1 MVGWRLTVA
10 VLSALTLVQARDLD
24 DVKPGSDIQK
34 VPDSNAAE
42 ERDVCENFKCR
53 KPPGSMC
60 TVDYSKG
67 KPRPKCICPTNCP
80 REMEKVCS
88 VYGRTFDNMCRLHVE
103 ACRKKRRIE
112 VAYQGECIAK
122 QEPCTEYEKS
132 QFPIRLME
140 WFFHLKEI
148 DEFGHFSNVTSGA
161 TLVMTDRERGKLA
174 KWKYDQLDRKGDGKL
189 GRRDL
194 KDFRYALMPMEH
206 CAEAFFRK
214 CDTNKDKGVDMD
226 EWNTCLGVYRDADEK
241 KMQMGM
247 LVEPEALE
255 VMVEANFKEMLD
267 KMPDVGMPPA
277 SPPKFL
283 EEEDDD
289 DQYDDDYY
297 DDAFDYDDFDVI
309 EDPDEKRDFDDKS
322 LTEKPKLKVKV
333 KKAWDQMTV
342 DEKNWAE
349 VDRMLGF
356 DWQETK
362 PETDKPEAENWALVD
377 KMLKEQ
383 ADQPAQLVEGAEDE
397 DAPEDEEEEEEE
409 EEEEVEEEELSPE
422 EIKKMEKKRR
432 RQERRRQR
440 KLERERKEREQ
451 MD

>member
-10 VLSALTLVQARDLD
+10 VLSALTLVQAQG
-24 DVKPGSDIQK
+24 DVKPGSDTLK

-60 TVDYSKG
+60 TVDYSRG
-67 KPRPKCICPTNCP
+67 NPRPKCICPTNCP
-80 REMEKVCS
+80 REREQVCS
-88 VYGRTFDNMCRLHVE
+88 VYGRTYDNMCRLHVE

-148 DEFGHFSNVTSGA
+148 DEFGHLTNITSGA
-161 TLVMTDRERGKLA
+161 TLVMTDRERAKLA
-174 KWKYDQLDRKGDGKL
+174 KWKYDQLDRRQDGKL

-194 KDFRYALMPMEH
+194 KSFRYALMPMEH

-214 CDTNKDKGVDMD
+214 CDTNKDKGVDME
-226 EWNTCLGVYRDADEK
+226 EWNACLGVYRDEEEK
-241 KMQMGM
+241 KMQMDM

-255 VMVEANFKEMLD
+255 VMVETNFKEMLD
-267 KMPDVGMPPA
+267 KLPDVGMPPA
-277 SPPKFL
+277 SPPK
-283 EEEDDD
+283 
-289 DQYDDDYY
+289 
-297 DDAFDYDDFDVI
+297 
-309 EDPDEKRDFDDKS
+309 
-322 LTEKPKLKVKV
+322 KPEPEADNWAV
-333 KKAWDQMTV
+333 V
-342 DEKNWAE
+342 DEM
-349 VDRMLGF
+349 R
-356 DWQETK
+356 
-362 PETDKPEAENWALVD
+362 
-377 KMLKEQ
+377 KEQ
-383 ADQPAQLVEGAEDE
+383 ADQPAQLVEGED
-397 DAPEDEEEEEEE
+397 DEEAIED
-409 EEEEVEEEELSPE
+409 EEEVEEEEQEEELSEE

-432 RQERRRQR
+432 RQERRRLR
-440 KLERERKEREQ
+440 KLERQRKEQEE

>member
-10 VLSALTLVQARDLD
+10 VLSALTLVQAQG
-24 DVKPGSDIQK
+24 DVKPGSDTLK

-60 TVDYSKG
+60 TVDYSRG
-67 KPRPKCICPTNCP
+67 NPRPKCICPTNCP
-80 REMEKVCS
+80 REREQVCS
-88 VYGRTFDNMCRLHVE
+88 VYGRTYDNMCRLHVE

-148 DEFGHFSNVTSGA
+148 DEFGHLTNITSGA
-161 TLVMTDRERGKLA
+161 TLVMTDRERAKLA
-174 KWKYDQLDRKGDGKL
+174 KWKYDQLDRRQDGKL

-194 KDFRYALMPMEH
+194 KSFRYALMPMEH

-214 CDTNKDKGVDMD
+214 CDTNKDKGVDME
-226 EWNTCLGVYRDADEK
+226 EWNACLGVYRDEEEK
-241 KMQMGM
+241 KMQMDM

-255 VMVEANFKEMLD
+255 VMVETNFKEMLD
-267 KMPDVGMPPA
+267 KLPDVGMPPA

-283 EEEDDD
+283 EEEYDDDEYDDD
-289 DQYDDDYY
+289 DYDDS
-297 DDAFDYDDFDVI
+297 FEYDDFDVI
-309 EDPDEKRDFDDKS
+309 EDPADVKRDFDKS
-322 LTEKPKLKVKV
+322 VTETRKLKVKQ

-362 PETDKPEAENWALVD
+362 PEPEADNWAVVD
-377 KMLKEQ
+377 EMRKEQ
-383 ADQPAQLVEGAEDE
+383 ADQPAQLVEGED
-397 DAPEDEEEEEEE
+397 DEEAIED
-409 EEEEVEEEELSPE
+409 EEEVEEEEQEEELSEE

-432 RQERRRQR
+432 RQERRRLR
-440 KLERERKEREQ
+440 KLERQRKEQEE

>member
-1 MVGWRLTVA
+1 MAVWRLTVA
-10 VLSALTLVQARDLD
+10 VLVALTLVQARDLD
-24 DVKPGSDIQK
+24 DVKPGSDPKI
-34 VPDSNAAE
+34 PDSNAAE
-42 ERDVCENFKCR
+42 TRDVCENFKCR
-53 KPPGSMC
+53 KPPGAMC

-67 KPRPKCICPTNCP
+67 NPRPKCICPTNCP
-80 REMEKVCS
+80 REMEPVCS
-88 VYGRTFDNMCRLHVE
+88 VYGRTYDNMCRLHVE

-148 DEFGHFSNVTSGA
+148 DEFGQLSNITSGA
-161 TLVMTDRERGKLA
+161 TLVMTDRERAKLA

-214 CDTNKDKGVDMD
+214 CDTNKDKGVNRE
-226 EWNTCLGVYRDADEK
+226 EWYTCLGVYR
-241 KMQMGM
+241 
-247 LVEPEALE
+247 EALE
-255 VMVEANFKEMLD
+255 VMVETNFKEMLD
-267 KMPDVGMPPA
+267 KLPDPGMPPA
-277 SPPKFL
+277 SPP
-283 EEEDDD
+283 
-289 DQYDDDYY
+289 Q
-297 DDAFDYDDFDVI
+297 
-309 EDPDEKRDFDDKS
+309 DPADKRDFDKS
-322 LTEKPKLKVKV
+322 LTETPKLKVKQ
-333 KKAWDQMTV
+333 KKAWNEMTV

-362 PETDKPEAENWALVD
+362 PDTDEPEADNWALVD
-377 KMLKEQ
+377 KALKEQ
-383 ADQPAQLVEGAEDE
+383 ADQPAELVEG
-397 DAPEDEEEEEEE
+397 
-409 EEEEVEEEELSPE
+409 SQ
-422 EIKKMEKKRR
+422 MEKKRR
-432 RQERRRQR
+432 RQERRRLR
-440 KLERERKEREQ
+440 KLEREKKEQEK

>member
-1 MVGWRLTVA
+1 MAVWRLTVA
-10 VLSALTLVQARDLD
+10 VLVALTLVQARDLD
-24 DVKPGSDIQK
+24 DVKPGSDPKI
-34 VPDSNAAE
+34 PDSNAAE
-42 ERDVCENFKCR
+42 TRDVCENFKCR
-53 KPPGSMC
+53 KPPGAMC

-67 KPRPKCICPTNCP
+67 NPRPKCICPTNCP
-80 REMEKVCS
+80 REMEPVCS
-88 VYGRTFDNMCRLHVE
+88 VYGRTYDNMCRLHVE

-148 DEFGHFSNVTSGA
+148 DEFGQLSNITSGA
-161 TLVMTDRERGKLA
+161 TLVMTDRERAKLA

-214 CDTNKDKGVDMD
+214 CDTNKDKGVNRE
-226 EWNTCLGVYRDADEK
+226 EWYTCLGVYRDEEEK
-241 KMQMGM
+241 KMQMDM

-255 VMVEANFKEMLD
+255 VMVETNFKEMLD
-267 KMPDVGMPPA
+267 KLPDPGMPPA
-277 SPPKFL
+277 SPPQFV

-289 DQYDDDYY
+289 DEYDDDYY
-297 DDAFDYDDFDVI
+297 DDSFDYDDFDVI
-309 EDPDEKRDFDDKS
+309 EDPADKRDFDKS
-322 LTEKPKLKVKV
+322 LTETPKLKVKQ
-333 KKAWDQMTV
+333 KKAWNEMTV

-362 PETDKPEAENWALVD
+362 PDSDEPEAGNWALVD
-377 KMLKEQ
+377 KMLKGQ
-383 ADQPAQLVEGAEDE
+383 ADQPAELVEGSKDEEILEDDE
-397 DAPEDEEEEEEE
+397 EEEDEEEEEEK
-409 EEEEVEEEELSPE
+409 LSPE
-422 EIKKMEKKRR
+422 EKEKMEKKRR
-432 RQERRRQR
+432 RQERRRLR
-440 KLERERKEREQ
+440 KLEREKKEQEK

>member
-34 VPDSNAAE
+34 APDSNAAE

-161 TLVMTDRERGKLA
+161 TLVMTDRERSKLA

-277 SPPKFL
+277 SPPK
-283 EEEDDD
+283 
-289 DQYDDDYY
+289 
-297 DDAFDYDDFDVI
+297 
-309 EDPDEKRDFDDKS
+309 
-322 LTEKPKLKVKV
+322 
-333 KKAWDQMTV
+333 
-342 DEKNWAE
+342 
-349 VDRMLGF
+349 
-356 DWQETK
+356 K
-362 PETDKPEAENWALVD
+362 PETDKPEADNWALVD

-397 DAPEDEEEEEEE
+397 DALEDEEEEEEE